1 MADDI
6 NPVSSDGSL
15 PVLQEH
21 PLQSH
26 LIQLIPAKAQKTLST
41 FDIEFTCI
49 DSDGHYIAIGTNI
62 GIVYL
67 FDRLKNH
74 LSRLRNENRDPVT
87 CVKVLISLECLVVFG
102 CKSGAVLMF
111 KIPFDTQEIEKFT
124 VDGLHNSPIT
134 ALEWVKNGIKFFSGD
149 ESGVVV
155 CTEIDHFEHQSKS
168 RILLNDQS
176 KIVQLSYNRLNLVIS
191 TLFRSIIYSCEDG
204 SITKIGQKE
213 RKCYGPFGA
222 IIFQMNNT
230 SENMIFA
237 SRPGQRLWK
246 SDKTGIIHETLIFK
260 SSLSEPHPV
269 IKLVD
274 GNDENNCCQ
283 DFQFGKLL
291 RFNEKYILVSSDS
304 EIVLIDFDQKSI
316 VASSPKIIPIVDVAA
331 SNDEIF
337 ILRGL
342 RNIMR
347 ISFNPDPYPS
357 EKAPEESSIME
368 DILVPLKELTTFVK
382 ERSDSLAA
390 KKENIG
396 VFDWL
401 KKKRS
406 SSSPAIVPDV
416 VDHKESKKENNPEI
430 LPKVVQLQS
439 EECMPIVIDSSH
451 TVSPVEVPKI
461 NITAPL
467 IGNESDDIVYK
478 PKKKK
483 KKVRF
488 RSVSPKG
495 KDKKSSNSDSK
506 EENSAHN
513 NKPTNESKQVLSD
526 VSKDSSSNDQIVPN
540 LDDTDSA
547 DSKLIDIISTN
558 LPDSSKELPKLNI
571 SHSISST
578 DESLTSANSELDESS
593 DKDCSGS
600 TNSKIDESY
609 DKDCADLTNSKCD
622 ESSNKDCVDSTNSS
636 VEENTTACQDQQLNK
651 DNKLLNDNF
660 EKSIDLDDIYSS
672 NDVSKNQDL
681 KPKSVFI
688 DTDLN
693 EECVKCTD
701 DLETLK
707 YGVEWVEYKAPEVL
721 TDLKVSNDHIF
732 CVDIRNQI
740 YFSNYPVLG
749 LQWRRMDQPAE
760 KIALSTSENIFWA
773 LYKGIVYAA
782 KQKDD
787 VKWRD
792 VEWISVARDVV
803 SISVDEDT
811 GWYVTSTGHLTY
823 QSNLSISQPFG
834 YPKSFPFEQQ
844 PFLVQ
849 VSVWNKV
856 VWLLSASGSLYTFK
870 YEEKKS
876 KQDIKKIKIDGISDV
891 DSIFLGVQQTGWF
904 VDSSGIIRLKV
915 GVTPNSPEGKG
926 KIWEVEASNYFIRD
940 NANLPKAVL
949 KALNNETLSTLI
961 RGKQHICLS
970 TSPSGIWFCKTLD
983 NALYS
988 NQKNIIGH
996 NWESVIPPS
1005 TASATK
1011 WLLISAAGISCSQ
1024 GPIWCMDSTGEL
1036 FCMSFSTNSLIA
1048 VELPVIPG
1056 VQSIIPTPNSLWL
1069 LSQDGM
1075 VFIRRGITPNCPEGV
1090 WWQAMDLAQLGSEQ
1104 IIDIGCS
1111 FEVSWACTNQG
1122 RTLVRL
1128 GTLCPSS
1135 QRKLPQAWIP
1145 LNIEPEEIA
1154 SPIMEKVY
1162 VGPLGQPV
1170 WALDTKGNV
1179 YVREGVTSN
1188 MPIGKNWTLIPELQ
1202 AKSLCISK
1210 SAVWLLKCSGK
1221 IFRRFGIT
1229 EKNPCGDYWKQIPG
1243 VMDFL
1248 SVTEDDDLWGL
1259 KDNGMF
1265 QHSSFVL
1272 KFASDKKIKQAP
1284 IRSISEEDWEDIMI
1298 DTLDDEI

>member
-49 DSDGHYIAIGTNI
+49 DADGHYIAIGTNI

-124 VDGLHNSPIT
+124 VEGLHNSPIT

-168 RILLNDQS
+168 HILLNDQS

-222 IIFQMNNT
+222 IIFQMNNM

-291 RFNEKYILVSSDS
+291 RFNEKCILVSSDS

-331 SNDEIF
+331 CNDEIF
-337 ILRGL
+337 ILR
-342 RNIMR
+342 
-347 ISFNPDPYPS
+347 
-357 EKAPEESSIME
+357 APEESSIIE

-439 EECMPIVIDSSH
+439 EECLPIVIDGSH

-483 KKVRF
+483 EE

-513 NKPTNESKQVLSD
+513 NKPKNESKQVLSD
-526 VSKDSSSNDQIVPN
+526 VSKDSSSSDQIVPN
-540 LDDTDSA
+540 IDDT
-547 DSKLIDIISTN
+547 DSKLIDADDTN
-558 LPDSSKELPKLNI
+558 LSDSSKELPKLNI

-600 TNSKIDESY
+600 TNSKIDESSN
-609 DKDCADLTNSKCD
+609 KDCADSTNSKCD

-636 VEENTTACQDQQLNK
+636 VEENTTV
-651 DNKLLNDNF
+651 
-660 EKSIDLDDIYSS
+660 Y
-672 NDVSKNQDL
+672 
-681 KPKSVFI
+681 
-688 DTDLN
+688 
-693 EECVKCTD
+693 

-749 LQWRRMDQPAE
+749 LQWRRLDQPAE

-773 LYKGIVYAA
+773 LYKGVVYAA

-849 VSVWNKV
+849 VSVWDKV

-915 GVTPNSPEGKG
+915 GV
-926 KIWEVEASNYFIRD
+926 EASNYFIRD

-949 KALNNETLSTLI
+949 KALNNEALSSLI

-1145 LNIEPEEIA
+1145 LNIESEEIV

-1188 MPIGKNWTLIPELQ
+1188 MPIGKTWTLIPELQ

-1243 VMDFL
+1243 IMDFL

-1284 IRSISEEDWEDIMI
+1284 IRSISEEDWEDIMV